1 VENLNQ
7 KSPESTAD
15 KAINIAAILAI
26 AYLSSILSH
35 APFAEAFGGLLVF
48 GIFGMGIY
56 RLIDKLIFKNKFSNT
71 QSKFRQYA
79 IGCVIIS
86 IFLVP
91 MSIKNGE
98 EKLKKDQNTFSI
110 GESLGKLYVSCEL
123 SKHLSANY
131 CQKLQLNPEFIK
143 LCSSD
148 IGSLHLP
155 SKPEFDATVSSDK
168 IKFQLKDLKEGMGKN
183 IEIAK
188 TQPNYSDEKLCDLYK
203 STLNKTY
210 EDETRNVKNKSQ

>member
-1 VENLNQ
+1 MDNLNQ
-7 KSPESTAD
+7 KSSESTAD
-15 KAINIAAILAI
+15 KTINIAAILAI
-26 AYLSSILSH
+26 AYLTSILSH

-56 RLIDKLIFKNKFSNT
+56 RLIDKFIFKNKFSNT

-123 SKHLSANY
+123 SKHLSTTY
-131 CQKLQLNPEFIK
+131 CPKLQLNPELSK

-148 IGSLHLP
+148 IGSLHP
-155 SKPEFDATVSSDK
+155 SSKSEFDVYVSSDK
-168 IKFQLKDLKEGMGKN
+168 AKLQLKDLKEGMGKN

-188 TQPNYSDEKLCDLYK
+188 TQPNYSDEKLCDSYK
-203 STLNKTY
+203 SMLNKTY
-210 EDETRNVKNKSQ
+210 EEETKNIKDKSK